1 MDQHQNSLAELL
13 TDGVAQ
19 LQVQLSAAQCAVLLD
34 YLRLLDKWSRVY
46 NLTAVH
52 DPREMVI
59 RHLLDSLSVIPHIKG
74 PLVLDVGTGAGLPGI
89 PLAVALP
96 ELEFVLLDSVAK
108 KTRFVLQAVSELRLS
123 NVMVKTQ
130 RVEDYRPVKLFDT
143 VISRAFSSIAEFVA
157 VAGAQCRPGGVLLAM
172 KGRYPEEE
180 LSGLAVGFQLLEVT
194 RLSVPGLD
202 EERHVVRLSRQ

>member
-1 MDQHQNSLAELL
+1 
-13 TDGVAQ
+13 
-19 LQVQLSAAQCAVLLD
+19 
-34 YLRLLDKWSRVY
+34 
-46 NLTAVH
+46 
-52 DPREMVI
+52 
-59 RHLLDSLSVIPHIKG
+59 
-74 PLVLDVGTGAGLPGI
+74 
-89 PLAVALP
+89 
-96 ELEFVLLDSVAK
+96 
-108 KTRFVLQAVSELRLS
+108 VSELRLS